1 MGQRPGD
8 FSICED
14 VNYRGKSCSI
24 LAMSVY
30 RSCDMALSLPEQAQ
44 RVLQAF
50 SFDTGVVAFHCV
62 NSLHRASLGCAI
74 MLKHLYGVEPEA
86 STERGG

>member
-1 MGQRPGD
+1 
-8 FSICED
+8 
-14 VNYRGKSCSI
+14 
-24 LAMSVY
+24 
-30 RSCDMALSLPEQAQ
+30 MALSLPEQAQ
-44 RVLQAF
+44 QVLQAF

-62 NSLHRASLGCAI
+62 NSFHRAPLGCAI